1 MLYAVFYAIQAA
13 VAVALPIVFLAK
25 YSKKYQS
32 EKSSKG
38 NGVAVF
44 FIFGAAANSV
54 LSLYITGMF
63 KPSSPFVQNLW
74 LSALVS
80 AVINTVCVV
89 LGKFI
94 WFKFVMKEAN
104 SKHDAVMFGGGY
116 ATWFMV
122 MSYAVSAIVSVVFA
136 LLNVFA
142 KDTQISEI
150 LRDTYEIY
158 ASSSYYQIFLVTI
171 QCVLL
176 GACELFTS
184 ITLFGATKKQTS
196 PLFFVAGTVLSF
208 GIYFVPYIP
217 LSLEIN
223 LIILAVITL
232 LTSYTAYITYKKAV
246 H

>member
-13 VAVALPIVFLAK
+13 VAIALPIVFLEK
-25 YSKKYQS
+25 YSKKYQC

-44 FIFGAAANSV
+44 FIFGAAANSL

-63 KPSSPFVQNLW
+63 SPSSPVVQNLW
-74 LSALVS
+74 FSALVS
-80 AVINTVCVV
+80 AVINTFCVV

-104 SKHDAVMFGGGY
+104 GKHDAVMFGGGY

-142 KDTQISEI
+142 KDTQISVI
-150 LRDTYEIY
+150 LKDTYEIY

-176 GACELFTS
+176 GASELFTS
-184 ITLFGATKKQTS
+184 IILFGATKKQTN
-196 PLFFVAGTVLSF
+196 PLFFVAGTLLSF

-223 LIILAVITL
+223 LIILAVITF
-232 LTSYTAYITYKKAV
+232 LTAYTAYKIYKEM
-246 H
+246 